1 MLVSNTEILK
11 IHKMIY
17 NDLNKLIINIIYGL
31 TFIKNN
37 NIRNS
42 CVSFSLNH
50 FKSRFNN
57 KYNLSILN

>member
-1 MLVSNTEILK
+1 M
-11 IHKMIY
+11 
-17 NDLNKLIINIIYGL
+17 DL

-57 KYNLSILN
+57 KYNLCEF